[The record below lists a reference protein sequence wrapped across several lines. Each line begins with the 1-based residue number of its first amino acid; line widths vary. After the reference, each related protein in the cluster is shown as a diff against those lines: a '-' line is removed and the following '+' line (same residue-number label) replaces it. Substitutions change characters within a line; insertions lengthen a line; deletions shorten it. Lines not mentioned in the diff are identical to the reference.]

1 MNNVNKPVIVPTLMS
16 SRTTIWC
23 FVLLGFFIALLL
35 VYNRYDACREAEAEL
50 RRPVV
55 TTVKTEKFEMP
66 MPPGWKVWASDGDS
80 ALLKRSAGQTVPYI
94 EIVANSSPALAYR
107 ALDENKALLLM
118 HIHDRVSRT
127 GLVSTNFVNG
137 AVEVLGSDVTP
148 VKPGLSA
155 VKMIIDVGS
164 HTGSA
169 VAFYTGDTV
178 YMIHGVAADDDESG
192 QAEIRSFID
201 HLGDDAVLPDYR
213 EFFERPV
220 IDSSAITSE
229 IIAEMLAKNERELAL
244 WKLFASRVEQEP
256 DAALLPAIIHFREAL
271 KAMASIRREYQLLNS
286 EDFARYR
293 SFLDIRKANVREW
306 FVKLDKQMAMKDV
319 EGACE
324 QARFIIAHATLVDE
338 SLERRYASEK
348 LAELVALTAE

>member
-55 TTVKTEKFEMP
+55 TTVGTRMFEVP
-66 MPPGWKVWASDGDS
+66 MPPGWKAWASDGDS
-80 ALLKRSAGQTVPYI
+80 ALMRRSADRTVPYI
-94 EIVANSSPALAYR
+94 EIVADSSPSLAYR
-107 ALDENKALLLM
+107 ALDANKTLLLM
-118 HIHDRVSRT
+118 HIHDRVSQA

-137 AVEVLGSDVTP
+137 TVEVLGSNVFP

-155 VKMIIDVGS
+155 VRMIINVGNYA
-164 HTGSA
+164 GEA
-169 VAFYTGDTV
+169 VAFYMGDSV
-178 YMIHGVAADDDESG
+178 YLIHGVAADDDESG
-192 QAEIRSFID
+192 LAEIKGFID
-201 HLGDDAVLPDYR
+201 HLGDDAVFPECR

-229 IIAEMLAKNERELAL
+229 NTAEMLAKNERELAL
-244 WKLFASRVEQEP
+244 WKLFASRVDQEP
-256 DAALLPAIIHFREAL
+256 DVALLPAIIHFREAL
-271 KAMASIRREYQLLNS
+271 KAMASIRREYQLLNT
-286 EDFARYR
+286 EDFVKYCR
-293 SFLDIRKANVREW
+293 FLDIRKANVREW
-306 FVKLDKQMAMKDV
+306 FVKLDKQVAMNDV

-338 SLERRYASEK
+338 SLERRRASEK